1 MDYLYLNDLTMLDSI
16 QDSSEILEIIKL
28 SKLYKLDG
36 LFKAAETYF
45 QEIIFLWFEN
55 HSVFTLKPNVISYLN
70 GSGNSSSSSKRG
82 QASILAKNKNEGAEA
97 VPSSVGGQPS
107 SNPQALNMG

>member
-1 MDYLYLNDLTMLDSI
+1 MLDSI

-45 QEIIFLWFEN
+45 QEIMFLWFEN
-55 HSVFTLKPNVISYLN
+55 HSVFTLKPSVISYLN
-70 GSGNSSSSSKRG
+70 GTGGSNNSKRV
-82 QASILAKNKNEGAEA
+82 QAAILAKNKNEGSDAA
-97 VPSSVGGQPS
+97 AGGSQPATNS
-107 SNPQALNMG
+107 QSMSLM

>member
-1 MDYLYLNDLTMLDSI
+1 MIDFNGQVQYEAFRKIVDYLYLNDLTMLDSI

-45 QEIIFLWFEN
+45 QEIMFLWFEN
-55 HSVFTLKPNVISYLN
+55 HSVFTLKPSVISYLN
-70 GSGNSSSSSKRG
+70 GTGGSNNSKR
-82 QASILAKNKNEGAEA
+82 
-97 VPSSVGGQPS
+97 V
-107 SNPQALNMG
+107 

>member
-1 MDYLYLNDLTMLDSI
+1 MIDFNGQVQYEAFRKIVDYLYLNDLTMLDSI

-45 QEIIFLWFEN
+45 
-55 HSVFTLKPNVISYLN
+55 
-70 GSGNSSSSSKRG
+70 
-82 QASILAKNKNEGAEA
+82 
-97 VPSSVGGQPS
+97 
-107 SNPQALNMG
+107 